1 MKTSFSLRV
10 DKERQV
16 NESLDADFFGTH
28 QRQERLNKLALEVK
42 TLEALFINLRMK
54 HKDVKEMKGL
64 MKIPEVAK
72 VLSEIGL
79 KKKQI

>member
-1 MKTSFSLRV
+1 
-10 DKERQV
+10 
-16 NESLDADFFGTH
+16 
-28 QRQERLNKLALEVK
+28 
-42 TLEALFINLRMK
+42 
-54 HKDVKEMKGL
+54 MKGL